1 MDRVLPTAAR
11 SSCRR
16 TETTRL
22 AVDCGAGGLLAR
34 SLDEEAESVIRQWRI
49 DHEGVGLNPFCTM
62 RDPLGRTFR
71 LRRLAWHPYLYWD
84 LAADVRV
91 PRDQEGEIARRFRRM

>member
-62 RDPLGRTFR
+62 RDPLGRTFGYDGSPGIR
-71 LRRLAWHPYLYWD
+71 TCTGILRPTCAS
-84 LAADVRV
+84 RV
-91 PRDQEGEIARRFRRM
+91 IRRERPPDASAG